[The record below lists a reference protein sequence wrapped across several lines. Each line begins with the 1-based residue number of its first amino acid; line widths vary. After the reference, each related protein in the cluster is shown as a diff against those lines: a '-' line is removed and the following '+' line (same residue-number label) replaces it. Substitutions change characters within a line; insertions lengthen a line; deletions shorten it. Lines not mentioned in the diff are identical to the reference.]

1 MATCDTSRRVVALG
15 GLGTHPGWPRAG
27 SLAARR
33 AGPAHGARE
42 PGRLNGG
49 AAQRT
54 TAVCA
59 SRVEKPVQSKPA
71 PWQNNRGRRLTGGS
85 SGLQVTAGARARPAG
100 VVKRRRFKRGDPA
113 GRWRSSAEAIQAR
126 RPGRALEVERGAEA
140 RGQPRPETAA
150 RPGGS
155 PAERLRRGEPAGRW
169 RPSAEAE
176 ARGQPRP
183 ETAARPGGSPAER
196 LRRGD
201 PATHGGSL
209 AVETRPSDGGRV
221 KATPAEA
228 KQRRSN
234 DPAGWMR
241 EPATAGAQWVDE
253 PDVGGVQ
260 ARGSPGSGSLTDFV
274 NRDDGYCP

>member
-155 PAERLRRGEPAGRW
+155 PAERLRRG
-169 RPSAEAE
+169 
-176 ARGQPRP
+176 
-183 ETAARPGGSPAER
+183 
-196 LRRGD
+196 D

-228 KQRRSN
+228 KPAAQQRPGGLDARTG
-234 DPAGWMR
+234 DGG
-241 EPATAGAQWVDE
+241 GA
-253 PDVGGVQ
+253 VG
-260 ARGSPGSGSLTDFV
+260 R
-274 NRDDGYCP
+274 

>member
-1 MATCDTSRRVVALG
+1 MALG

-71 PWQNNRGRRLTGGS
+71 PWQNNRGRRRFKGGS

-113 GRWRSSAEAIQAR
+113 GCWRS
-126 RPGRALEVERGAEA
+126 
-140 RGQPRPETAA
+140 
-150 RPGGS
+150 
-155 PAERLRRGEPAGRW
+155 
-169 RPSAEAE
+169 SAEAE

-183 ETAARPGGSPAER
+183 EMAARPGGSPAER

-228 KQRRSN
+228 KPAAQQRPGGLDARTG
-234 DPAGWMR
+234 DGG
-241 EPATAGAQWVDE
+241 GA
-253 PDVGGVQ
+253 VG
-260 ARGSPGSGSLTDFV
+260 R
-274 NRDDGYCP
+274 